1 MDKRNVMGGSGEILG
16 SLLPLVVLF
25 GIFYLLIIRPQQKQ
39 QKDHKSMIGALKKGD
54 KIITSG
60 GFIAE
65 ILKVEEEFFSI
76 KLNDDT
82 AVKLSK
88 DFVSKK
94 IDTTAESK

>member
-1 MDKRNVMGGSGEILG
+1 
-16 SLLPLVVLF
+16 
-25 GIFYLLIIRPQQKQ
+25 
-39 QKDHKSMIGALKKGD
+39 MIGALKKGD